1 MISMDLKQAIVV
13 RADLGMGKGKI
24 AAQASHASVNVLEKA
39 NSKVIEEWK
48 QQGMKKIV
56 LKIGSK
62 RELLELFQKMKK
74 IFPAALIKDAGLT
87 QITPGEPTCIAIGPA
102 EEIELDKFL
111 GDLKLL

>member
-1 MISMDLKQAIVV
+1 MTKYKQAIIV
-13 RADLGMGKGKI
+13 RKDLKMGAGKTCSQV
-24 AAQASHASVNVLEKA
+24 AHASVDVLDKA
-39 NSKVIEEWK
+39 NSKAIEEWK

-56 LKIGSK
+56 LKVGSK

-87 QITPGEPTCIAIGPA
+87 QITPGEPTCIAVGPA

-111 GDLKLL
+111 GNLKLL